1 MTLRRGSI
9 WLMAALALL
18 PVLLFVYLG
27 QFTRPMDWDD
37 LCLLKHG
44 QDQGILGGTLHWL
57 RNWTG
62 SYASFFFFNA
72 LAPLDTLA
80 PPIMTTLIIGLW
92 LFGSFWLV
100 FEGLACLGINRRRP
114 LAAAAAALA
123 VAAVLNSLHSPQSL
137 YWYADDFILLL
148 PLLLMHLAL
157 WLRSP
162 QSTWR
167 LIAGAALCFIAAG
180 SSEIAVGIQLAFF
193 TFCLLMS
200 FVLLPSSA
208 RRPHALFF
216 GAGWL
221 ATLAGF
227 IIQLSTPGVAHR
239 AAATVD
245 HMGMPDQPL
254 SDLMSDAFS
263 RTFGYLGHPPLFG
276 GFAMLLGAGMLVMLF
291 GYRPPALPK
300 PSKAIGL
307 VLPAL
312 WLGLIFQLLWLPALF
327 EQASRDP
334 LAFRGLFGLNMAL
347 ILAFLSLIWQRRRV
361 QAHLQKQARG
371 LLIAWHMTACAV
383 LLALLFLIPQSGNME
398 SGGYLLTTALALL
411 GLLFWQLSSLLPGGA
426 GFGWLAPGLLG
437 LGLASLT
444 ASAAMIP
451 LITRGE
457 TLRFLSPSDCLLV
470 LSGLVWGLFFGRLVK
485 HYPPGRAWER
495 LFKLASLTMIL
506 IIGISIML
514 AQAALIPNFQL
525 YAQEWDERHLDI
537 IAQRGS
543 GQRVVEVPPFTWDL
557 HVHLF
562 DSPASSDSPTSSTGG
577 CPRFYYDIDAIV
589 FTDG

>member
-1 MTLRRGSI
+1 MTLRRSSI

-37 LCLLKHG
+37 FCLIKVG
-44 QDQGILGGTLHWL
+44 QEQGILGGTLFWL
-57 RNWTG
+57 REWTG
-62 SYASFFFFNA
+62 SYAGFFVLNG

-80 PPIMTTLIIGLW
+80 APIKTMLTIVLW
-92 LFGSFWLV
+92 LFGCFWLI
-100 FEGLACLGINRRRP
+100 FKGLARLGINRRRP

-123 VAAVLNSLHSPQSL
+123 VTAVLNSQHSPQSL
-137 YWYADDFILLL
+137 YWYADDNIFLL

-157 WLRSP
+157 WLRFPHSA
-162 QSTWR
+162 WR

-180 SSEIAVGIQLAFF
+180 AGEIAAGVQLAFL

-200 FVLLPSSA
+200 FALPPSYA
-208 RRPHALFF
+208 RRPHAMFF

-227 IIQLSTPGVAHR
+227 IIQLSTPGAANR
-239 AAATVD
+239 AAAIVNTV
-245 HMGMPDQPL
+245 GMPDQPL
-254 SDLMSDAFS
+254 SRLMSDAFS

-276 GFAMLLGAGMLVMLF
+276 SFAMLLGAGMLVMLF

-300 PSKAIGL
+300 QSKAIGL

-312 WLGLIFQLLWLPALF
+312 WLGLIFQLLWLPALLK
-327 EQASRDP
+327 QASRDP

-347 ILAFLSLIWQRRRV
+347 ILAFLALIWQRRRV
-361 QAHLQKQARG
+361 EAHLQKQARG

-383 LLALLFLIPQSGNME
+383 LFALLFLITQSE
-398 SGGYLLTTALALL
+398 YAASGGYLLTTALALL
-411 GLLFWQLSSLLPGGA
+411 VLLFWQLSSFLPGGA
-426 GFGWLAPGLLG
+426 GFGWLAPGLSA
-437 LGLASLT
+437 LGLAALT
-444 ASAAMIP
+444 ASAAMMP
-451 LITRGE
+451 LVQPYEI
-457 TLRFLSPSDCLLV
+457 LRFLSSSACLLA
-470 LSGLVWGLFFGRLVK
+470 LSGLVWGLFFGCLVK

-506 IIGISIML
+506 IIAISIML
-514 AQAALIPNFQL
+514 SQAALIPNFQL
-525 YAQEWDERHLDI
+525 YAQEWDKRHLDI

-543 GQRVVEVPPFTWDL
+543 GQRVVEAPLFTWDL
-557 HVHLF
+557 HVHVF
-562 DSPASSDSPTSSTGG
+562 GGPTSSRAA
-577 CPRFYYDIDAIV
+577 CPRTYYDIDAIV

>member
-1 MTLRRGSI
+1 MTLRRSSI

-27 QFTRPMDWDD
+27 QFTRPMAWEDF
-37 LCLLKHG
+37 CLIEIG
-44 QDQGILGGTLHWL
+44 QKQGILGGTLHWL

-62 SYASFFFFNA
+62 SYASFFIING

-80 PPIMTTLIIGLW
+80 PPIKTTLIIALW
-92 LFGSFWLV
+92 LFGSFWLI
-100 FEGLACLGINRRRP
+100 FEGLVHLGINRRRP

-123 VAAVLNSLHSPQSL
+123 TAAVLNSLHSPQPL
-137 YWYADDFILLL
+137 YWYADDYILLL

-162 QSTWR
+162 QSAWR

-180 SSEIAVGIQLAFF
+180 ASEIAVGVQLAFL

-200 FVLLPSSA
+200 FALLPNSV
-208 RRPHALFF
+208 RRPHARFF

-227 IIQLSTPGVAHR
+227 IIQLSTAGAAKR
-239 AAATVD
+239 ATTIVDTV
-245 HMGMPDQPL
+245 GMPDQPL
-254 SDLMSDAFS
+254 SDLMPDAFS
-263 RTFGYLGHPPLFG
+263 RTFGYLGYPPIFG
-276 GFAMLLGAGMLVMLF
+276 GFTMLLGVGMLVMLF

-312 WLGLIFQLLWLPALF
+312 WLGLIFQLLWLPALL

-347 ILAFLSLIWQRRRV
+347 ILAFLALIWQRRRV
-361 QAHLQKQARG
+361 QTHLQKQARG

-383 LLALLFLIPQSGNME
+383 LFALLFLITQSGDVT
-398 SGGYLLTTALALL
+398 SGGYLLTTALAFLS
-411 GLLFWQLSSLLPGGA
+411 LLFWQLSSLLPGGA

-437 LGLASLT
+437 LGLAALT
-444 ASAAMIP
+444 ASVAMMP
-451 LITRGE
+451 LVQPYEI
-457 TLRFLSPSDCLLV
+457 LRFSSPSTCLLV
-470 LSGLVWGLFFGRLVK
+470 LSGLAWGLFFGCLVK

-537 IAQRGS
+537 ITQRGS
-543 GQRVVEVPPFTWDL
+543 GQRVVEVPLFTWDL
-557 HVHLF
+557 HVYVF
-562 DSPASSDSPTSSTGG
+562 GGPTSPTAS
-577 CPRFYYDIDAIV
+577 CPRSYYDIDAIV
-589 FTDG
+589 YTDG

>member
-1 MTLRRGSI
+1 MTLRRSSI

-37 LCLLKHG
+37 LCFLRIG
-44 QDQGILGGTLHWL
+44 QQGVLGGTLHWL
-57 RNWTG
+57 RHFTG
-62 SYASFFFFNA
+62 SYASYFLLNA
-72 LAPLDTLA
+72 LTPLGTLA
-80 PPIMTTLIIGLW
+80 PPIMTTLIIVLW

-100 FEGLACLGINRRRP
+100 FEGLARLGINRRRP

-137 YWYADDFILLL
+137 YWYADDYILLL
-148 PLLLMHLAL
+148 PLLLLHLAL
-157 WLRSP
+157 WLRPLPS
-162 QSTWR
+162 SAWR

-180 SSEIAVGIQLAFF
+180 ASEIGVGIQLAFF

-200 FVLLPSSA
+200 FALLPSSA

-227 IIQLSTPGVAHR
+227 IIQLSAPGAAHR

-276 GFAMLLGAGMLVMLF
+276 GFAMLLGVGMLVMLF

-300 PSKAIGL
+300 PSKAISL

-334 LAFRGLFGLNMAL
+334 LAFRSLFGLNMAL
-347 ILAFLSLIWQRRRV
+347 ILAFLALIWQRRRV

-383 LLALLFLIPQSGNME
+383 LFALLFLIPQSGDVE
-398 SGGYLLTTALALL
+398 SGGGYLLTTALALL

-437 LGLASLT
+437 LGLATLT

-470 LSGLVWGLFFGRLVK
+470 LSGLVWGLFFGCLVK

-495 LFKLASLTMIL
+495 LLKLVSLTMIL

-514 AQAALIPNFQL
+514 TQAALIPNFQL

-557 HVHLF
+557 HMYLYNI
-562 DSPASSDSPTSSTGG
+562 PASSTGG
-577 CPRFYYDIDAIV
+577 CLISYYDIDEIV